1 MWTRSKTR
9 RSSTGDYD
17 RLRFASVALV
27 SLSLSPALG
36 SSNGGQAAAEC
47 RSSKKRGHD
56 RAKGNAAGAG
66 GREDRERG
74 EGEGERE
81 RKRGRTANEQPGLS
95 LSQARRVVRERQPAE

>member
-1 MWTRSKTR
+1 M
-9 RSSTGDYD
+9 TGDYD

-36 SSNGGQAAAEC
+36 SSNGGQAATEC

-56 RAKGNAAGAG
+56 RAKGNAVDAG
-66 GREDRERG
+66 GRERG
-74 EGEGERE
+74 KERE
-81 RKRGRTANEQPGLS
+81 REREREREMTYRQPASKPVYLS